1 MWLSQ
6 RLKAGLCVPTGAHLP
21 TGPVGEDNVA
31 LLVAALDEGDAGVL
45 LPVPHGLL
53 EHGALR
59 ACNGKGSG

>member
-1 MWLSQ
+1 MAKGREQDSVLP
-6 RLKAGLCVPTGAHLP
+6 AIGADLP
-21 TGPVGEDNVA
+21 TGSVGEDNVA

-59 ACNGKGSG
+59 ACNNHRTR